1 MEKLRNEESLL
12 DVDVAATDLDHA
24 GDDVS
29 RGLYCDPMGSVQVNI
44 QTCEVYLRDRM
55 LMPGRGRTCLC
66 APSSSTV
73 IHKHI
78 PIPVCLVVVVSDYH
92 YFGVT
97 YNLIIFAI
105 TT

>member
-12 DVDVAATDLDHA
+12 DVDVAAADLDHA
-24 GDDVS
+24 GEDVS

-73 IHKHI
+73 IHKHV
-78 PIPVCLVVVVSDYH
+78 PIPVCLVVVSDYH